1 MEKEEDTGITI
12 SSEPPEEESTG
23 ELNIGENILEG
34 SCKSVLFET
43 VETIPV
49 PLYPSVDQ
57 QPLEYF
63 PFALTTSNN
72 NILYVITE
80 TLPVPSMRQYQDED
94 HEMRDEKEKEEEEVE
109 GNYDDNLAVTS
120 EKLVTPRLTSLYS
133 PWIADIADTSSS
145 LPNMGTLKTSCEQ
158 SVYPEIEDP
167 FILSVGNLKK
177 TEKIQTSQ
185 EKVMKMSFK
194 SKNIISSKALLLMKH
209 LTTIMTMLF
218 RTLSL
223 KGNERINVSHGAVSS
238 LKDHRQLRP
247 RTQ

>member
-1 MEKEEDTGITI
+1 M
-12 SSEPPEEESTG
+12 
-23 ELNIGENILEG
+23 
-34 SCKSVLFET
+34 
-43 VETIPV
+43 
-49 PLYPSVDQ
+49 
-57 QPLEYF
+57 
-63 PFALTTSNN
+63 
-72 NILYVITE
+72 
-80 TLPVPSMRQYQDED
+80 
-94 HEMRDEKEKEEEEVE
+94 E

-120 EKLVTPRLTSLYS
+120 EKSVTPRAASFYS
-133 PWIADIADTSSS
+133 PWIADIAHTSSS

-185 EKVMKMSFK
+185 DRVMKMSFK
-194 SKNIISSKALLLMKH
+194 SMNMISSKALLLLMKH

>member
-1 MEKEEDTGITI
+1 MKKEEDTGITI
-12 SSEPPEEESTG
+12 LSEPPEEESTG

-80 TLPVPSMRQYQDED
+80 TLPVPSLRQYQDED
-94 HEMRDEKEKEEEEVE
+94 HERRDEKEKEEEEEKVE

-145 LPNMGTLKTSCEQ
+145 LPNMGTLKTSCER
-158 SVYPEIEDP
+158 SPYPEIEDP
-167 FILSVGNLKK
+167 FILSVGNLQK

-185 EKVMKMSFK
+185 DRVMKMSFK
-194 SKNIISSKALLLMKH
+194 SMNMISSKALLLLMKH

-223 KGNERINVSHGAVSS
+223 KGNEKINVSHGAVSS
-238 LKDHRQLRP
+238 
-247 RTQ
+247 